1 RAPRVAARQDGGSR
15 AVLPGRRGAQG
26 ATGHRPDRRPERV
39 PGPAVRRDTGVP
51 GRRAARGVRDARVGV
66 DPDREHGP
74 DGAVRAPQGDRD
86 HEARGRDQLADPDA
100 VLRRGAVRE
109 LHRGDRGD
117 PVSVRDQGR
126 VHRAAQRVRA
136 VHPLDREQGPD
147 RDHPDPARRGGDRRP
162 ARRPRRDAALPRRL
176 GLAMSPKGD
185 PEGQKTVVS
194 NRRARHDYEILERY
208 ETGIVLT
215 GAEVK
220 SLRGGRGSLAEAFA
234 RVRGD
239 EVWLEG
245 MHIPPYEQAMD
256 KARWEPTRARKLLLH
271 RKEIERLIGKT
282 AEKGLALIPLR
293 VYFAHGLAKVELG
306 LARGKRQFE
315 KRQAIAER
323 EHRREIDREVGR
335 RR

>member
-1 RAPRVAARQDGGSR
+1 
-15 AVLPGRRGAQG
+15 
-26 ATGHRPDRRPERV
+26 
-39 PGPAVRRDTGVP
+39 
-51 GRRAARGVRDARVGV
+51 
-66 DPDREHGP
+66 
-74 DGAVRAPQGDRD
+74 
-86 HEARGRDQLADPDA
+86 
-100 VLRRGAVRE
+100 
-109 LHRGDRGD
+109 
-117 PVSVRDQGR
+117 
-126 VHRAAQRVRA
+126 
-136 VHPLDREQGPD
+136 
-147 RDHPDPARRGGDRRP
+147 
-162 ARRPRRDAALPRRL
+162 
-176 GLAMSPKGD
+176 MSPKRD

-234 RVRGD
+234 RVRGE

-256 KARWEPTRARKLLLH
+256 KRRWDPIRPRKLLLH
-271 RKEIERLIGKT
+271 RREIDRLIGAT
-282 AEKGLALIPLR
+282 AEKGLSLIPLR

-323 EHRREIDREVGR
+323 EHRREIEREVGR